1 MSSSGD
7 GDKPAQTGLVDM
19 GNISFYNNSSSPL
32 FNLAEVAPYQGSFS
46 ELVLNVTWAQLQAT
60 EGGPLTTSAIDS
72 AISQVN
78 AYNAANGTNLG
89 LKLRVWGGFTA
100 PDWAKNIDGPPIT
113 IDGESNVDPTVFTP
127 QTIGRVWTADYIDA
141 WTSLQNAL
149 AARYDSNPVIR
160 GISQT
165 AGAAASDEPFVPLM
179 PKAKASAGSTSTVNQ
194 IAELQAGG
202 YNDAAE
208 MLTLRAAIADYSQWS
223 TTPLDFTMNS
233 FYQFD
238 SGSTVADAT
247 FALAVL
253 QQARN
258 STRLVQAG
266 NHALRN
272 PLYSFD
278 TTIYGQL
285 AADAALDP
293 AVAPNSFQTASPVVF
308 FPTYADWQAAIAAG
322 VTLDAGNIELWDFP
336 GTRGFTGLSP
346 SQVQGLAAILAA
358 GSPPPTVGSPD
369 DGSALGFIAPAF
381 ATGTAG
387 TAAFSGTNAVLLAS
401 VTPQAAYSVTLRS
414 LAGGTLGFTD
424 VTGTL
429 IGVTSGPVVTL
440 SGTLDLVNTVL
451 AHLTDT
457 LQGGTLQGGTLQSGT
472 DIVQIVATDSSGNTA
487 VRNVGVQISQPAAST
502 TGATPGLLPADQT
515 FAFGGGTARVVGQ
528 GQAGNLDTA
537 AQLGNSGI
545 VIVGGVQS
553 ALSVAGNLDVSGSTT
568 LLAALSP
575 AAYSTASL
583 TIGGTLE
590 VQGGAAARF
599 TGSLGANTVTVDTG
613 GVIDAAGT
621 LAATGGG
628 PIVNNGTI
636 EAMADQTLGLQRLNV
651 TNDISNTTSG
661 TLLIDAGATLR
672 LGGAVAS
679 NQTIQF
685 APPSIAQLANDPYS
699 PSTLVL
705 GEPSQARGAAITGFT
720 FADSLVLEGVTATS
734 AGYAGS
740 TLTVNLQ
747 GGGSLSYN
755 LTGNLAGLT
764 PQVSSGNTITFVA
777 AGAGVAPSVVAPGTL
792 EGAAGAPVLV
802 PNVVVETPLPASP
815 PSTQTFTVTVK
826 SGIGLGLLS
835 AGDDNG
841 NVIVGGNHSTT
852 LTLTSSPSPTFPS
865 GSLGAIERALQTLTY
880 TGVSGHPNDTITI
893 SATDYFV
900 GPPAPDAVIQVHN
913 NSASL
918 DFTWTG
924 AASNSFADPQN
935 WSASGGGGLIPPGGT
950 NVAQFGPGAQTVS
963 GDGAVG
969 ELSITGT
976 TTLTGQVTAQGHGG
990 VALDVD
996 SGGALMLAGGAVLTA
1011 QAQATVGS
1019 TGQGLFTLMGGAL
1032 ALTGG
1037 SSTTNALVIGQ
1048 QAGSN
1053 GTVLNLEQIAAN
1065 GSVVVGAAGT
1075 GTLELLGVA
1084 STVLDGGADIGQSA
1098 GGQGNVIVNGGEW
1111 MTSGQLAVGDAGTG
1125 SLLID
1130 GMDNGTTGQ
1139 ATAFNATVGANAGSQ
1154 GSVTLDGGELLVAN
1168 AAAASS
1174 TLAVGAGG
1182 AGSLE
1187 IENGSEVTVG
1197 AAEATLANNTNVTDT
1212 GLLTVGGTAGGNGRI
1227 DLGWLGMLLVCGN
1240 SAVGGAAGAGAVTV
1254 GDGADDTA
1262 SFATTGTLAIGATG
1276 QVTLGGA
1283 NATVR
1288 AGTIDI
1294 AAGGLVSGAG
1304 TISGDGGG
1312 NNTVALV
1319 SIDNESSIT
1328 ASGGNLLLYGE
1339 VTGTGT
1345 LAVTAGATMT
1355 LQAAVGGGQTLAFS
1369 PNARAVLNDARA
1381 FAGTI
1386 TGFGAGDVLDI
1397 AGTDASSAVWS
1408 DGVLTLGTAFGAIR
1422 LLVSGNYASNGF
1434 TVQSDG
1440 LGGTNVTG
1448 GIGDVHMTA
1457 FDGLRYDF
1465 QALGDFVAV
1474 RSTEPASPWLIEIR
1488 TATAPGATSI
1498 TTELAAQLGDDRV
1511 TFAVG
1516 RANPVYIDGAPDTTL
1531 QVGAAQSLADG
1542 TLARLS
1548 SAAYRLT
1555 WNTGES
1561 LTVAVTGQGGW
1572 LDWSVGLG
1580 PQDGAGSVQ
1589 GLLGSNSGQATDFQL
1604 PNGSVLPQPLSS
1616 DQILGGF
1623 ADAWRVAPGAS
1634 LFDDKPAPAAP
1645 GTALLLQ
1652 YMSAMGD
1659 NAGAASHDLNAT
1671 LPGAVSPSADHLFAA
1686 AAPSSPFHG

>member
-1 MSSSGD
+1 MSSSGN

-19 GNISFYNNSSSPL
+19 GNISFYNNTSSPL

-46 ELVLNVTWAQLQAT
+46 ELVLNVTWAQLQAA

-100 PDWAKNIDGPPIT
+100 PDWAKNIDGAPIT
-113 IDGESNVDPTVFTP
+113 VTGQSTVDPSVFSP
-127 QTIGRVWTADYIDA
+127 QTIGRFWTADYIDA

-179 PKAKASAGSTSTVNQ
+179 TQAALQGGGTVNQ
-194 IAELQAGG
+194 VGELQAGG

-208 MLTLRAAIADYSQWS
+208 MLTLRASIADYAQWS
-223 TTPLDFTMNS
+223 TTPLDYTMNS
-233 FYQFD
+233 FYVFD
-238 SGSTVADAT
+238 SGHQLNDAT

-253 QQARN
+253 QQAQN
-258 STRLVQAG
+258 SSRLVQAG

-272 PLYSFD
+272 PLYSAD
-278 TTIYGQL
+278 SAVYGQL
-285 AADAALDP
+285 AADAALNP
-293 AVAPNSFQTASPVVF
+293 EVAPNSFQTASPVVF
-308 FPTYADWQAAIAAG
+308 FPTYSNWQAAIAAG
-322 VTLDAGNIELWDFP
+322 VALDAGNIELWDFP
-336 GTRGFTGLSP
+336 GTTGFTGLSA

-358 GSPPPTVGSPD
+358 GSPPPTAGAPD

-381 ATGTAG
+381 ATGASG
-387 TAAFSGTNAVLLAS
+387 TVAFSGTNAVLLAS

-414 LAGGTLGFTD
+414 LGGGTLGVADFN
-424 VTGTL
+424 GTV
-429 IGVTSGPVVTL
+429 IGSASGASLTL
-440 SGTLDLVNTVL
+440 SGPLAAVNTVL

-457 LQGGTLQGGTLQSGT
+457 LQGGTLQSGT
-472 DIVQIVATDSSGNTA
+472 DIVQIVAADSSGHTA
-487 VRNVGVQISQPAAST
+487 VRNVGVQVSPPAPSSAA
-502 TGATPGLLPADQT
+502 ATPGLLVADQR
-515 FAFGGGTARVVGQ
+515 FAFGGGSARVVGQ
-528 GQAGNLDTA
+528 AQSANLDVA
-537 AQLGNSGI
+537 AQLGSSGI
-545 VIVGGVQS
+545 LVVGGVQS
-553 ALSVAGNLDVSGSTT
+553 ALSLAGNLTVDGSTT
-568 LLAALSP
+568 LLAALAP
-575 AAYSTASL
+575 TAYSTASL
-583 TIGGTLE
+583 TVGGTLD
-590 VQGGAAARF
+590 VQSGSAAYF
-599 TGSLGANTVTVDTG
+599 SGLLGANVIANSG
-613 GVIDAAGT
+613 GTIAGNGT
-621 LAATGGG
+621 LTGNGT
-628 PIVNNGTI
+628 ITNTGTI
-636 EAMADQTLGLQRLNV
+636 EAVADQTLGAQRLLV
-651 TNDISNTTSG
+651 RNDLSG
-661 TLLIDAGATLR
+661 AGVLVIDPGATLV
-672 LGGAVAS
+672 LAGQV
-679 NQTIQF
+679 QTQSIQF
-685 APPSIAQLANDPYS
+685 VANSSSQLSDNPFS

-705 GEPSQARGAAITGFT
+705 DAPSQVTGSPISGFT
-720 FADSLVLEGVTATS
+720 FADRLVLNNFAAVGTPS
-734 AGYAGS
+734 YAGGI
-740 TLTVNLQ
+740 LTVNQ
-747 GGGSLSYN
+747 AGGGSPFTIALSGT
-755 LTGNLAGLT
+755 LPGDLAGLDPIAT
-764 PQVSSGNTITFVA
+764 VVGSTTTISFVPPSGGIA
-777 AGAGVAPSVVAPGTL
+777 PGVLAPGTL
-792 EGAAGAPVLV
+792 RGAIGVRVLV
-802 PNVVVETPLPASP
+802 PDIVLRTPLPTGSIP
-815 PSTQTFTVTVK
+815 LNEMTYTVTIATNTAAG
-826 SGIGLGLLS
+826 SGVLRVDGVTTV
-835 AGDDNG
+835 A
-841 NVIVGGNHSTT
+841 VGGGTQVT
-852 LTLTSSPSPTFPS
+852 LSGTLDQ
-865 GSLGAIERALQTLTY
+865 IERSLQSLTY
-880 TGVSGHPNDTITI
+880 EARGSAATNDQIQVTVTDFAARTGQTAITVDKAAVSG
-893 SATDYFV
+893 AFAWQ
-900 GPPAPDAVIQVHN
+900 PPPGSSN
-913 NSASL
+913 NFF
-918 DFTWTG
+918 D
-924 AASNSFADPQN
+924 ASN
-935 WSASGGGGLIPPGGT
+935 WSVGTTPPGGA
-950 NVAQFGPGAQTVS
+950 NVALFGAGNHTAV

-969 ELSITGT
+969 QIFDFGT
-976 TTLTGQVTAQGHGG
+976 TTLTGNVTAQGIGDLA
-990 VALDVD
+990 VVVD
-996 SGGALMLAGGAVLTA
+996 GGGALTLAGGAQLTA

-1019 TGQGLFTLMGGAL
+1019 TGQGLLTLMGGAL

-1065 GSVVVGAAGT
+1065 SSVVVGAAGT

-1111 MTSGQLAVGDAGTG
+1111 MTSGELAVGDAGTG
-1125 SLLID
+1125 SLLIN

-1139 ATAFNATVGANAGSQ
+1139 ATAFNATVGARAGSR
-1154 GSVTLDGGELLVAN
+1154 GSVTLDDGELLVAN

-1174 TLAVGAGG
+1174 TLAVGAAGT
-1182 AGSLE
+1182 GSLT

-1197 AAEATLANNTNVTDT
+1197 AAQATIANTTNVSNT

-1227 DLGWLGMLLVCGN
+1227 DLGWFGMLLVCGN
-1240 SAVGGAAGAGAVTV
+1240 SAVGGTAGAGTVTV
-1254 GDGADDTA
+1254 GESANDTA
-1262 SFATTGTLAIGATG
+1262 SFATTGTLSIGATG

-1288 AGTIDI
+1288 ASAIDI

-1312 NNTVALV
+1312 NNTVALA

-1355 LQAAVGGGQTLAFS
+1355 LQAAVGSGQTLAVS

-1397 AGTDASSAVWS
+1397 AGTNASSAVWS
-1408 DGVLTLGTAFGAIR
+1408 DGVLTLDTAFGAIR

-1448 GIGDVHMTA
+1448 GIGDVHMTT
-1457 FDGLRYDF
+1457 FDGLHYDF

-1474 RSTEPASPWLIEIR
+1474 RSTEPANPWLIEIR

-1516 RANPVYIDGAPDTTL
+1516 RANPVHIDGTPDATL

-1548 SAAYRLT
+1548 AATYRLT

-1561 LTVAVTGQGGW
+1561 VTVAVTGQGGW

-1580 PQDGAGSVQ
+1580 PHDGAGSVQ
-1589 GLLGSNSGQATDFQL
+1589 GLLGSDSGQATDFQL

-1623 ADAWRVAPGAS
+1623 AEAWRVAPGAS
-1634 LFDDKPAPAAP
+1634 LFDDRPAPAAP

-1659 NAGAASHDLNAT
+1659 ATAGAASHDLNAA
-1671 LPGAVSPSADHLFAA
+1671 LQGAVSPSADHLLAA
-1686 AAPSSPFHG
+1686 VTPSSPFHS